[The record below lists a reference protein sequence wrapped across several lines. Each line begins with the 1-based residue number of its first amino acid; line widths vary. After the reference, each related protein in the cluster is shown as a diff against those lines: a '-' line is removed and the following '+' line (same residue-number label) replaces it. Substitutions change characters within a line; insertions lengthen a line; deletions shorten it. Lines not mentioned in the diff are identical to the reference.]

1 MPRRA
6 NCAMTW
12 DDNRHRICAVGGAD
26 GADGARASDTPR
38 DLGVGARLTG
48 RDRAQLFPDRKLK
61 RSSADIHRRRRH
73 LRAARD
79 VVRERIGP
87 PADALVLATIRVCD
101 PNRRTRIVA
110 RAARRPASNLL
121 RPSRRSRL
129 PRRVPATSRRPS
141 AESAIAYA
149 IAAPSPPGPYDA
161 FCELLL
167 FVRIRHPRNIQ
178 PRRSVNVI

>member
-48 RDRAQLFPDRKLK
+48 RNRAQLFPDRKLK
-61 RSSADIHRRRRH
+61 WSSADIHRRRRH

-79 VVRERIGP
+79 VGGERIGP

-110 RAARRPASNLL
+110 AAARRPASNLL
-121 RPSRRSRL
+121 RPSQRSRCLAACLPPASAQAPNRQSRTRL
-129 PRRVPATSRRPS
+129 PRRRRP
-141 AESAIAYA
+141 A
-149 IAAPSPPGPYDA
+149 
-161 FCELLL
+161 
-167 FVRIRHPRNIQ
+167 RTMH
-178 PRRSVNVI
+178 SVNCYFPFAYGILGTYNPADRLM